1 MKITDTLFNK
11 VETLW
16 EKAAEKEFLI
26 KMADGSLENDR
37 YSRYMLQD
45 YYYLLEYKDIL
56 GRLLKLSDDG
66 EVTDFL
72 KMAVDVTVFEIEN
85 VHLPAMKKL
94 GISEDEIKNTG
105 KNQVVADYVKF
116 YNDTIDKSGL
126 IGGFTAL
133 LQCCWNYAYLGEK
146 LCAKYGE
153 QIEKSYYKFWF
164 DTYTSKEYVET
175 NEKWQSLV
183 NKITAG
189 VDDKTKEI
197 LCQIF
202 KTCAEFENKF
212 WDAFI

>member
-164 DTYTSKEYVET
+164 DAYTSKEYVET
-175 NEKWQSLV
+175 NEKWQSLI
-183 NKITAG
+183 NKITTG
-189 VDDKTKEI
+189 VDDKTKET